1 MVDKGDS
8 TQQRS
13 AQKPNSPD
21 LTGNNA
27 GGWPYTRISE
37 KSTPTPMSENSPKE
51 KLVLLYQ

>member
-13 AQKPNSPD
+13 AQTPNSLD